1 MELRPQ
7 PGPQEKFL
15 STPADI
21 AIYGGAAGG
30 GKSYALLLEGLR
42 HHNNSGFGA
51 VIFRRNANQIMSEGG
66 LWDTSKKIYPFAKAR
81 SVKTPKPTWIFQS
94 GAKVT
99 FAHLE
104 YEDDVLDWQG
114 SQITMI
120 GFDELTHFSKAQF
133 FYMMSR
139 NRSVCGVRPY
149 MRATTNPDADS
160 WVAEFISWWIDQ
172 DTGYPIPE
180 RSGVLRYMLQLN
192 SIIYWGDTPEEVA
205 EKTSGKVEHVKS
217 VTFIASKL
225 SDNKILMENDPG
237 YEANLN
243 ALSEVEKER
252 LLNGNWKIKPAAG
265 LIFPRAK
272 VNFIENLAELPKII
286 RWVRG
291 WDLAATEK
299 KDKDKRSDEPAKT
312 AGVLMGKTREGHVVI
327 ADVFNKAM
335 QADDVRRSIKATCVM
350 DKAKYGRV
358 RTRLPQDPG
367 QAGKDQAASYIKF
380 LSGFNVTTE
389 LESGSKETRAEP
401 FAAQWQ
407 HGNVYLL
414 KAPWNEEYIG
424 QLENFPE
431 AALKDMVDASSSAFN
446 ELEKYNTTHAPG
458 SIGKE
463 SHFRR

>member
-15 STPADI
+15 ATSADI

-30 GKSYALLLEGLR
+30 GKSYALLMEPLR
-42 HHNNSGFGA
+42 HISNNGFGA
-51 VIFRRNANQIMSEGG
+51 VIFRHNANQIMAEGG
-66 LWDTSKKIYPFAKAR
+66 LWDTSSKIYPWTGAR
-81 SVKTPKPTWIFQS
+81 SSKNPAPTWTFPG
-94 GAKVT
+94 GAKVS

-104 YEDDVLDWQG
+104 YEKDRLKWQG

-120 GFDELTHFSKAQF
+120 GFDELTHFSKSQF
-133 FYMMSR
+133 FYMLSR

-149 MRATTNPDADS
+149 VRATTNPDADS
-160 WVAEFISWWIDQ
+160 WVAEFIEWWIDQ

-180 RSGVLRYMLQLN
+180 RSGVLRYMVQLN
-192 SIIYWGDTPEEVA
+192 DALYWGDSPEELVD
-205 EKTSGKVEHVKS
+205 KTGCKVEHVKS

-265 LIFPRAK
+265 LVFPRSKA
-272 VNFIENLAELPKII
+272 NFIEALPKVV

-291 WDLAATEK
+291 WDLAATDKKEK
-299 KDKDKRSDEPAKT
+299 GENGKPACT
-312 AGVLMGKTREGHVVI
+312 AGVLMGKTYEGRIVV
-327 ADVFNKAM
+327 ADVFNKAYA
-335 QADDVRRSIKATCVM
+335 ADDVRKAIKATCIM
-350 DKAKYGRV
+350 DKQKYKRV
-358 RTRLPQDPG
+358 RVRLPQDPG
-367 QAGKDQAASYIKF
+367 QAGKEQAASYIKM
-380 LSGFNVTTE
+380 LAGFNVTTE

-407 HGNVYLL
+407 HGNVDILV
-414 KAPWNEEYIG
+414 APWNEEYIS

-431 AALKDMVDASSSAFN
+431 GKLKDMVDASSSAFN
-446 ELEKYNTTHAPG
+446 ELEKANTNKMPG
-458 SIGKE
+458 SIDKVTYW
-463 SHFRR
+463 R